1 MLSAF
6 ICPLALI
13 WRNAPHLYSLSVGQ
27 LTFYNRPFFFFLE
40 IPEGTKQVCTTCF
53 GRINKRIGQ
62 LEEAGMEARSETEDV
77 SWTDA
82 EVELLKIGLRS
93 HGNNWDKIGPSLPE
107 KTPDQ
112 CKKYFYRMRKKLQ
125 LDKIVMEYKKV
136 SPYLSFPSFCSL
148 SLSHYTE
155 IARSSNC
162 ISFPLYLSFSL

>member
-1 MLSAF
+1 MFL
-6 ICPLALI
+6 
-13 WRNAPHLYSLSVGQ
+13 
-27 LTFYNRPFFFFLE
+27 LE

-62 LEEAGMEARSETEDV
+62 LEEAGMESRPETEDV

-136 SPYLSFPSFCSL
+136 SHISSSVSL
-148 SLSHYTE
+148 SPHL
-155 IARSSNC
+155 
-162 ISFPLYLSFSL
+162 FPPLYVLITFSCFRMSKELYLDKILMD